1 MPLYCQFCHKIVLGV
16 CPVQVF
22 TTDLLVC
29 IFLLVCA
36 TLPAFSTNYY
46 VYVTEVEGE
55 QDVRCTC
62 RPHSTQVQY

>member
-1 MPLYCQFCHKIVLGV
+1 MPSKLPVLLGV

-46 VYVTEVEGE
+46 YVYVTEEEGG
-55 QDVRCTC
+55 QDGRSTC